1 MVKRYHESFPSFS
14 YGFDSRYPLQ
24 GLLKHLICDSLP
36 HTGAKAAFYLL
47 IINHQTRA
55 ISMFKGLFLSLGIIV
70 IGGIVGVPALVAVT
84 L

>member
-24 GLLKHLICDSLP
+24 GLIKHLICDSLP

-47 IINHQTRA
+47 IISIKQ
-55 ISMFKGLFLSLGIIV
+55 G
-70 IGGIVGVPALVAVT
+70 
-84 L
+84 